1 MVPRRGPRV
10 ADYANRPARAIL
22 PYPVV
27 WEYPMFMPE
36 VMNGGAPDASPA
48 VPPAES
54 PNAQTDTPAD
64 QEREA
69 TATDAPSD
77 FVSRMRH
84 TTAHVLAQAVQ
95 EIFPDTQLGIGPVIE
110 NGFYYDFKFSR
121 PLTPDDLPALEERM
135 ARIVK
140 QNLPLTR
147 SIVSR
152 EEARARF
159 EAEGQPFKVALID
172 DLPDEAEIS
181 FFTQGDFT
189 DLCKGPH
196 IASTGRV
203 GAFKLMSI
211 AGAYWR
217 GSEKNPQ
224 LTRIYGVAFD
234 KKTQLAEHLERLE
247 GAKKR
252 DHKVLGKQLGIFA
265 TSGEIGPGLPLW
277 LPNGSAVRMTLERFL
292 QDMERLNGYEHVY
305 TPVLA
310 HKHLYEISGH
320 WEHYKDSMFPVMKI
334 DNEEFVLRPMNCPHH
349 IQIFKNEM
357 RSYRELPVRYAE
369 LGMMFRWEK
378 AGEISG
384 LSRVR
389 AMTLSDAH
397 IFCREDQV
405 KEEVKKSILLIEDA
419 YRRLGISE
427 YRYRLSLHDPV
438 NSEKYVNNPELWAT
452 AEGELREVFAELN
465 LPFYEGVGEAAFYG
479 PKIDIQLRNVL
490 GREETVSTVQVD
502 RHLPAQFKLEYIGDD
517 SKPHRPVMI
526 HRGYLSTMERMIAFL
541 IEHYAGAFPTWL
553 APEQVRLLPIADRHV
568 GWCEVFKQ
576 RLIEAGVR
584 ATVDTRSE
592 KTGKKIAEAQVAK
605 VPYMLVIG
613 DRDIENGTVAV
624 RQRERGDLG
633 PKPLDQFVADLT
645 AEIAARDIHY
655 APEAVEQTRA

>member
-1 MVPRRGPRV
+1 MSESVE
-10 ADYANRPARAIL
+10 
-22 PYPVV
+22 PV
-27 WEYPMFMPE
+27 EGLNDE
-36 VMNGGAPDASPA
+36 LS
-48 VPPAES
+48 
-54 PNAQTDTPAD
+54 
-64 QEREA
+64 
-69 TATDAPSD
+69 APSD

-95 EIFPDTQLGIGPVIE
+95 EMFPDTQFGIGPVIE

-140 QNLPLTR
+140 ENLPLTKTVMPR
-147 SIVSR
+147 A
-152 EEARARF
+152 EARAYF
-159 EAEGQPFKVALID
+159 EAKGQPFKVMLID

-181 FFTQGDFT
+181 FYTQGDFT

-196 IASTGRV
+196 IESTGRI
-203 GAFKLMSI
+203 GAFKLMNI

-224 LTRIYGVAFD
+224 LTRIYGVAFN

-247 GAKKR
+247 EAKKR

-265 TSGEIGPGLPLW
+265 TSNVIGPGLPLW
-277 LPNGSAVRMTLERFL
+277 LPNGSAIRMTLERFL
-292 QDMERLNGYEHVY
+292 QDMEKLHGYEHVY

-310 HKHLYEISGH
+310 HKQLYEISGH
-320 WEHYKDSMFPVMKI
+320 WEHYKDGMFPVMKI

-369 LGMMFRWEK
+369 LGTMFRWEK
-378 AGEISG
+378 AGELAG

-405 KEEVKKSILLIEDA
+405 KDEVKRGVLMIEDA
-419 YRRLGISE
+419 YRRLGITE
-427 YRYRLSLHDPV
+427 YRYRLSLHDPK
-438 NSEKYVNNPELWAT
+438 NTEKYVDNPGLWEK
-452 AEGELREVFAELN
+452 AEGELREVFEELG
-465 LPFYEGVGEAAFYG
+465 LPYYEGVGEAAFYG
-479 PKIDIQLRNVL
+479 PKVDIQLRNVL

-502 RHLPAQFKLEYIGDD
+502 RHLPNQFGLEYIGED
-517 SKPHRPVMI
+517 SKGHRPVMI

-553 APEQVRLLPIADRHV
+553 APEQVRLLPIADRHIE
-568 GWCEVFKQ
+568 WCEGFKK
-576 RLIEAGVR
+576 RLVEAGVR
-584 ATVDTRSE
+584 ASVDTRSE

-605 VPYMLVIG
+605 IPYMLVIG

-633 PKPLDQFVADLT
+633 PKPQDAFVADLL
-645 AEIAARDIHY
+645 AEIAARDFY
-655 APEAVEQTRA
+655 YKPEAITEA